1 MHTVYL
7 FSSPMTKYYL
17 SACLSFIAANCFG
30 QSYNIEGAVNDTEQK
45 AIKAATVSLLN
56 ATDSSWVLSALAD
69 DKGHFVLKGIK
80 ADKYILSAQA
90 LGYRIAYASLH
101 LVSDLNTVNITL
113 DKNNHQLNDVTISS
127 QRSFIEP
134 GLGKTVINVEKS
146 ISSAGSNVWELL
158 RKSPGVTV
166 TDEGGI
172 SMQGKQGVLV
182 LIDDRPTY
190 LSGNQLMQY
199 LKSMAANDISQLEL
213 ITQPSAK
220 YDAEGNFGIINI
232 KTKRIKKHGFN
243 GNISGTYAQSRY
255 PSAFESLQL
264 NYRKNKISLYANLS
278 YYYGRGYMTQDLN
291 RNFRNINTYEI
302 TGTFAQNLYSY
313 ETFTNT
319 GVKLGGDYA
328 ITAKTNF
335 GVNLTGDYHP
345 NNEGNRSHAR
355 TYDAASDIASYN
367 YSQNK
372 TDWLR
377 KNGTATAYLKHQFAK
392 ENELNINAD
401 YLNYWV
407 HSAQYSVNTNL
418 GEGGNKLPS
427 LLLRGQLPSYIKVY
441 SLKADH
447 SVLLSKIKLESGLKS
462 SYVKTDNQADYE
474 VSAGSDWTYDTNR
487 SNHFLYNENI
497 NAAYLNASRALG
509 TKWQMQIGLRAENT
523 NAEGTQTVHQQSFT
537 RHYLSL
543 FPTAYAT
550 YQADSNNQFELNY
563 GRRIERPDYS
573 SLNPFITFLSQYNY
587 MVGNPDLLPQYS
599 HSIELKHNFK
609 NKLFTTLN
617 YRHTAG
623 IREHVLTQNDTTKVV
638 YSKPQN
644 FAGNDNIGFSILY
657 TTQLYKWWT
666 ASFLAYAVYIH
677 YTGVLNK
684 KPIDIEGTGH
694 GFNLNNQFSFAK
706 KWAAECV
713 LDYAGPSRE
722 SLLRAAGE
730 WWYLSA
736 GISRKV
742 LKDAGALK
750 LGIQDP
756 FAAYSYN
763 VRIRLNDLDT
773 RAHIKY
779 NTCSYAFSFTY
790 NFGKKMDN
798 IRKAQSGIDDESKR
812 IKM

>member
-1 MHTVYL
+1 MAAYFCSAQLHSVAGSVSDAGNRPVRAAAVSILSAGDSAWISSQLSDDSGT
-7 FSSPMTKYYL
+7 FSFKELQAGDYILSVQALGFKTKYSIL
-17 SACLSFIAANCFG
+17 SLNKDIAGLPIA
-30 QSYNIEGAVNDTEQK
+30 
-45 AIKAATVSLLN
+45 
-56 ATDSSWVLSALAD
+56 LSAL
-69 DKGHFVLKGIK
+69 
-80 ADKYILSAQA
+80 S
-90 LGYRIAYASLH
+90 
-101 LVSDLNTVNITL
+101 N
-113 DKNNHQLNDVTISS
+113 QLNDVTVSS

-146 ISSAGSNVWELL
+146 ISSTGSNVWELL

-166 TDEGGI
+166 SDEGGI
-172 SMQGKQGVLV
+172 SMQGKQGVVVLV
-182 LIDDRPTY
+182 DDRPTY
-190 LSGNQLMQY
+190 LSGSQLMQY
-199 LKSMAANDISQLEL
+199 LKSMPATDIAQLEL
-213 ITQPSAK
+213 ITQPSAR
-220 YDAEGNFGIINI
+220 YDAEGNSGIVNI
-232 KTKRIKKHGFN
+232 KTKRIKKRGFN
-243 GNISGTYAQSRY
+243 GSVSGTYAQSRY

-264 NYRKNKISLYANLS
+264 NYRKNKISIYANFS
-278 YYYGRGYMTQDLN
+278 YYYGRGYMTQDLH
-291 RNFRNINTYEI
+291 RNFRNINTYAI
-302 TGTFAQNLYSY
+302 SGTFDQNLYSY

-319 GVKLGGDYA
+319 GIKLGGDLA
-328 ITAKTNF
+328 ATEKTNI
-335 GVNLTGDYHP
+335 GINLSGDYHP

-355 TYDAASDIASYN
+355 TYDAATDVASYN

-377 KNGTATAYLKHQFAK
+377 KNGTITAYLRHKFAK
-392 ENELNINAD
+392 ENELSINAD

-407 HSAQYSVNTNL
+407 HSFQNSVNTNQA
-418 GEGGNKLPS
+418 EGGGDLPS

-447 SVLLSKIKLESGLKS
+447 SVMLGKIKLESGLKS
-462 SYVKTDNQADYE
+462 SYVKTDNQAIYE
-474 VSAGSDWTYDTNR
+474 VSAGNDWAYDTTR

-497 NAAYLNASRALG
+497 NAAYLSASRALG
-509 TKWQMQIGLRAENT
+509 SKWQLQLGLRAENT
-523 NAEGTQTVHQQSFT
+523 NAEGTQTVHRQSFT

-543 FPTAYAT
+543 FPTAYTT

-587 MVGNPDLLPQYS
+587 MVGNPDLLPEYS
-599 HSIELKHNFK
+599 HSIELKHSFK

-617 YRHTAG
+617 YRHTTG

-644 FAGNDNIGFSILY
+644 FAGNDNIGLSILY

-666 ASFLAYAVYIH
+666 ASFLVYGVYIH
-677 YTGVLNK
+677 YTGMLNR
-684 KPIDIEGTGH
+684 KPIDIQGTGH

-706 KWAAECV
+706 KWSAECE

-722 SLLRAAGE
+722 SLLRAVGE

-742 LKDAGALK
+742 LKDAGSIK

-756 FAAYSYN
+756 FHAYNYN
-763 VRIRLNDLDT
+763 VHIRLNDLDT

-779 NTCSYAFSFTY
+779 NTCQYAVSFTY
-790 NFGKKMDN
+790 NFGKQIDN
-798 IRKAQSGIDDESKR
+798 IRKAQSGIGDESKR